1 MSSEQK
7 VAVVTGGSQGIGEG
21 LVAAYLDLGYAVVA
35 TSRTIKP
42 SDSQNLLSLAGD
54 ISDPRT
60 ATEVVNAAIERFGR
74 IDTLVNNV
82 GMFLS
87 KAFIEYTEEDIDKLI
102 STNLLSFFRMS
113 QRTAAHMV
121 RQGSGHIVS
130 ISTVLVEQ
138 PMTILPGVLPIMTK
152 GGINAASRALA
163 MEYATLGVR
172 VNVVA
177 PGVIKTPMNPVEYHR
192 VLAGMHPMQRMGE
205 IREIVDAVLYLE
217 RATFVTG
224 EIMNVDGGAH
234 AGRW

>member
-1 MSSEQK
+1 MNDAQK
-7 VAVVTGGSQGIGEG
+7 VAIVTGGSQGIGEG
-21 LVAAYLDLGYAVVA
+21 IVTAYLDLGYAVVA
-35 TSRTIKP
+35 TSRTIT
-42 SDSQNLLSLAGD
+42 QNGSRNLVSVAGD
-54 ISDPRT
+54 ISNPHT
-60 ATEVVNAAIERFGR
+60 ASEVVNTAIERFGR

-82 GMFLS
+82 GIFVS
-87 KAFIEYTEEDIDKLI
+87 KPFIDYTEEDVDKLI
-102 STNLLSFFRMS
+102 STNLLSFFRMT
-113 QRTAAHMV
+113 QKTATHML

-138 PMTILPGVLPIMTK
+138 PMTVLSGVLPIMTK

-163 MEYATLGVR
+163 MEYATSGIR

-177 PGVIKTPMNPVEYHR
+177 PGVIKTPMNPVEYHG
-192 VLAGMHPMQRMGE
+192 VLAVMHPMQRMGE

-217 RATFVTG
+217 RASFVTG